1 MKSPIKPQTK
11 AVRFNLFFL
20 EMIIVLLFFSI
31 AAAVILNSFSVSNG
45 LAQKSRRTEA
55 MAFCAQ
61 SAAELFSKTGNLSQ
75 TVEELFGGGS
85 AKILNADPEDG
96 GYISEATI
104 PLTESCEYSPQSPE
118 IFVTM
123 TETAEQFEGGVLKT
137 LSIRFENTD
146 REELYKITSGAY
158 ISDER
163 GADLNE

>member
-1 MKSPIKPQTK
+1 MKSPIKPRAK

-61 SAAELFSKTGNLSQ
+61 SAAEIFSETGDLSQ
-75 TVEELFGGGS
+75 TVEELFGNGS
-85 AKILNADPEDG
+85 AEILSADLDDG
-96 GYISEATI
+96 SYISEATI
-104 PLTESCEYSPQSPE
+104 PLTESCEYSPQDPE
-118 IFVTM
+118 IYIIL
-123 TETAEQFEGGVLKT
+123 TETAEQSNGGALKT

-146 REELYKITSGAY
+146 KEELYKITSGAY
-158 ISDER
+158 IPDER
-163 GADLNE
+163 EAGFNE